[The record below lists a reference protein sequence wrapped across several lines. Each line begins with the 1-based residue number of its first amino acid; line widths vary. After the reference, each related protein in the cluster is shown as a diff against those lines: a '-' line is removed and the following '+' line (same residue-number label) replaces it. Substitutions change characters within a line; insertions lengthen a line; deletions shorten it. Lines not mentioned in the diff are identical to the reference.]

1 MLIMKIK
8 ITEADLLVAANKI
21 RKDIHKNMIKQI
33 KSGRKAKD
41 LVGTVQE
48 YLEKSKLD
56 SFLTLEETVLIMRT
70 FSKKKDNLI
79 IIGDDEKTA
88 EKIAND
94 LFQRGVNNILN
105 IMAKED
111 VLDCSFDNDTND
123 FHFNMK
129 G

>member
-1 MLIMKIK
+1 MKI
-8 ITEADLLVAANKI
+8 EMNENDLVVAANKI
-21 RKDIHKNMIKQI
+21 RKNIHRNMIKQI

-41 LVGTVQE
+41 LVGKVQE

-56 SFLTLEETVLIMRT
+56 SFLMLEETVLIMRAYC
-70 FSKKKDNLI
+70 KKKNDLLI
-79 IIGDDEKTA
+79 ISDDEKTA

-123 FHFNMK
+123 FYFNMK
-129 G
+129 Q

>member
-1 MLIMKIK
+1 MKIEM
-8 ITEADLLVAANKI
+8 TEDDLVLAANKI
-21 RKDIHKNMIKQI
+21 RKNIHRNMIKQI

-41 LVGTVQE
+41 LVGKVQE

-56 SFLTLEETVLIMRT
+56 SFLMLEETVLIMRAYC
-70 FSKKKDNLI
+70 KKKNDLLI
-79 IIGDDEKTA
+79 ISDDEKTA

-123 FHFNMK
+123 FYFNMK
-129 G
+129 Q

>member
-1 MLIMKIK
+1 MKIEM
-8 ITEADLLVAANKI
+8 TEDDLVLAANKI
-21 RKDIHKNMIKQI
+21 RKNIHRNMIKQI

-41 LVGTVQE
+41 LVGKVQE

-56 SFLTLEETVLIMRT
+56 SFLMLEETVLIMRA
-70 FSKKKDNLI
+70 FCKKKNDLLI
-79 IIGDDEKTA
+79 ISDDEKTA

-105 IMAKED
+105 IMARED

-129 G
+129 Q

>member
-1 MLIMKIK
+1 MKIEM
-8 ITEADLLVAANKI
+8 TEDDLVLAANKI
-21 RKDIHKNMIKQI
+21 RKNIHRNMIKQI

-41 LVGTVQE
+41 LVGKVQE

-56 SFLTLEETVLIMRT
+56 SFLMLEETVLIMRA
-70 FSKKKDNLI
+70 FCKKKNDLLI
-79 IIGDDEKTA
+79 ISDDEKTA

-123 FHFNMK
+123 FYFNMK
-129 G
+129 Q